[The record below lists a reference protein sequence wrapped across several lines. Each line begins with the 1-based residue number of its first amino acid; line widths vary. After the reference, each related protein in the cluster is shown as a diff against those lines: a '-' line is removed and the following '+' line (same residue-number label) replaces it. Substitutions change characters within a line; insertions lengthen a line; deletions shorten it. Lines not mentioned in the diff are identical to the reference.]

1 MYLSGVLSSNLHNSV
16 FLVASRFGI
25 AFGILS
31 LEANAGAYP
40 LLLYA
45 LVELYHHSLRP
56 KPLRCLF
63 AMVWA
68 VVRVPFLLE

>member
-25 AFGILS
+25 AFGILGNG
-31 LEANAGAYP
+31 ANAGAYP

-45 LVELYHHSLRP
+45 LVELYHLLQPQPS
-56 KPLRCLF
+56 RCLF
-63 AMVWA
+63 AMAWA
-68 VVRVPFLLE
+68 VMCVPFILE